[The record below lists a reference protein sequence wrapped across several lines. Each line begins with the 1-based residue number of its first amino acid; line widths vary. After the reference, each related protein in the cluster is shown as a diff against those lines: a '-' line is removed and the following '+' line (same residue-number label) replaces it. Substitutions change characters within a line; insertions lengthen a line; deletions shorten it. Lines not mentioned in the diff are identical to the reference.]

1 MKTTNRFV
9 FGLASSLLL
18 AAGFVRAA
26 DRLDP
31 VLKGSTAPSK
41 NSLDVAEDCGVP
53 TWAIG
58 DGS

>member
-1 MKTTNRFV
+1 MKTTKRLIMGFS
-9 FGLASSLLL
+9 SSLLL

-31 VLKGSTAPSK
+31 VVPEASK
-41 NSLDVAEDCGVP
+41 DNPLGVADNCTVP